1 MVLMKVLWF
10 TSQHC
15 LGTFTMLLVKGF
27 SQTGLFRH
35 FSDYVFGVRNFEIR
49 NSERAIFFFKM
60 FKISSHLDFKNAAKN
75 SEKFFCFWDNCI
87 WIGIVK
93 LSLLRR
99 GYFSPVGNV
108 LNSGPKIWD
117 VNNGNFFQL
126 NWLESDQWIRQ
137 RCCDAD
143 FNSPW
148 ARLPYCLS
156 KAFLK

>member
-1 MVLMKVLWF
+1 MCTDADLKSASARLQCCLSKGPLKDDFLDIYVTTFSESVISEIQNLWGSYF
-10 TSQHC
+10 VSKY
-15 LGTFTMLLVKGF
+15 LKFNL
-27 SQTGLFRH
+27 
-35 FSDYVFGVRNFEIR
+35 N
-49 NSERAIFFFKM
+49 
-60 FKISSHLDFKNAAKN
+60 FKNAAKN
-75 SEKFFCFWDNCI
+75 SEKVFCFWDNCI
-87 WIGIVK
+87 WNGIVK